1 MAHDNDT
8 YCVPGMQA
16 FDNNFVA
23 ALVVQYMDVPTLV
36 AFASTS
42 RSHSRLLQME
52 VARRKGRV
60 RELMDEIR
68 ALVQPLRPL
77 SPVEVGG
84 ALARRDEARRLV
96 DSGLDWLSSKNHLQ
110 DRLNVAGAS
119 CGTCRRDRLFFAERL
134 VLKPHSL
141 SDLTERCPLLPVLF
155 YAPSSADRCDT
166 GCIIDLGTEASVRE
180 MQHLVTHLWKG
191 ERLSY
196 SRKHADQV
204 LEEATRDRASPGN
217 SAGNP
222 YACNLDCP
230 LRIVEERNQRHSS
243 SSRYDMEEVHN
254 QLVCRTAKRLVGD
267 VQGGGAAAAA
277 AIESFRLA
285 CRLFVAQYPLSLPF
299 LLWILTE
306 IEAEQRR
313 QARGVHEDG

>member
-1 MAHDNDT
+1 VATTHDKDGKD
-8 YCVPGMQA
+8 CVPGI

-23 ALVVQYMDVPTLV
+23 ALVVQCLDVPTLV

-42 RSHSRLLQME
+42 RPHSRLLQAE

-68 ALVQPLRPL
+68 ALVQPLRPI
-77 SPVEVGG
+77 SAVEVRG

-141 SDLTERCPLLPVLF
+141 SDLAERCPLLPLLF
-155 YAPSSADRCDT
+155 YAPSADLCCT
-166 GCIIDLGTEASVRE
+166 GGMTDLVSEASVRE

-204 LEEATRDRASPGN
+204 LEEATRDRASPGS

-230 LRIVEERNQRHSS
+230 LRIVEARNQRHSS
-243 SSRYDMEEVHN
+243 STRYDMEEVHN

-267 VQGGGAAAAA
+267 VQGGGAAAA
-277 AIESFRLA
+277 IESFRVA
-285 CRLFVAQYPLSLPF
+285 CRQFVAQYPLSLPF
-299 LLWILTE
+299 LLWILAE

-313 QARGVHEDG
+313 QARGVHEDE